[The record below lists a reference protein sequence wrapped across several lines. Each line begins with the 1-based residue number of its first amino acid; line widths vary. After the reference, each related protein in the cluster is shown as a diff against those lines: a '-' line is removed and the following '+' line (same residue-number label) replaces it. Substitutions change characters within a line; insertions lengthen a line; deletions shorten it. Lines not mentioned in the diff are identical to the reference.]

1 MVNCCH
7 ATKNDKEC
15 IRKSDNKK
23 FKLPRKFSKKRCMNK
38 IIGFTMRASCAPY
51 KDCKTKKGGRL
62 SKQLNLYDKPL
73 KVCSTDPV
81 TGYNRSGYCSTD
93 EFDSGSHLVCAK
105 MNKRFLKSTKDD
117 DNDLTTPSM
126 SFPGLKPG
134 DRWCLCQ
141 DRWHQ
146 SYKKGKAPRVIKTA
160 TNSKIKQEYKD
171 IILKKTT
178 KKKTKKRKTIKGG
191 SKNQFLFNPN
201 NPKKSFDVYI
211 DKDPSDTIPIKYTT
225 LTDVKRTIRKLER
238 LFKGGKYPHKRIWQ
252 VGMILRVRL
261 KVLKK
266 KKPDEYKL
274 AERYFKFL
282 GQRTKIK
289 TLNDRKKFAFKI

>member
-7 ATKNDKEC
+7 ATKNYKEC
-15 IRKSDNKK
+15 VRKYDNKK

-38 IIGFTMRASCAPY
+38 IVGFTMRASCAPY
-51 KDCKTKKGGRL
+51 KDCKTKKGGA
-62 SKQLNLYDKPL
+62 SNQLNLYNKQL

-81 TGYNRSGYCSTD
+81 TGFNRLGYCITD

-146 SYKKGKAPRVIKTA
+146 SYKKGTAPRVIKTA
-160 TNSKIKQEYKD
+160 TNSKIRKEYKD
-171 IILKKTT
+171 IILNKKT
-178 KKKTKKRKTIKGG
+178 KRKTIKGG
-191 SKNQFLFNPN
+191 SKKQFLFNPN

-225 LTDVKRTIRKLER
+225 LTDVKNTIKKLER
-238 LFKGGKYPHKRIWQ
+238 LFKQGKYPHKRIWQ
-252 VGMILRVRL
+252 IGMILRVRL

-266 KKPDEYKL
+266 KKPEEYKL

-282 GQRTKIK
+282 GKRTKIK